1 MSTAVRSVEGD
12 SDGWD
17 RDDYGE
23 KVRAVTAVDGG
34 GDIGVQRSRL
44 RRELRRLDT
53 IFFLISA
60 MVVVDTIG
68 AIAIGGAQTFTWLL
82 VLFVFFFVPSALCS
96 AELGAAMPEEG
107 GVYVWV
113 RRCFGRFAGGV
124 ASLLYWAGTPMWLG
138 GSVAVVSMA
147 VVGRFFGQLDMAGMY
162 VFGTAFIAIATL
174 AAIAPLRIGKW
185 IPTSGALTQ
194 IALLAFF
201 TATAVV
207 YGLDH
212 GLHGLS
218 ASAFVPTHHVF
229 IAVVPILI
237 YSFVGIE
244 LPTSA
249 AEEMVDPRR
258 DIPAAIGRA
267 GVGQLL
273 MYAIPI
279 LTVLLVL
286 PPDRVSSLHGLIDA
300 MATVFTVY
308 GGHVDGNGHVVLTGM
323 GSVIGAMAGLAFVWA
338 LLASGTA
345 WTMGAGRA
353 QAAACLEGA
362 GPRWLG
368 HISARTG
375 VPVNMGLVT
384 GGLSLLVMTVDL
396 SLTSGNAQRYFSAA
410 LTVAVAL
417 IMLAYL
423 IIFPTFVALRITEP
437 ELERPFRVPG
447 GRTTAWLI
455 TILAT
460 GWSML
465 AAVSLLWPGILTP
478 HPDMALPAGFA
489 GDRGGFE
496 LLVLGPIA
504 ILLVLYAGLYAT
516 HPMQAAP
523 AADRSALEAAG
534 AAALLAVEPP
544 NIEH

>member
-1 MSTAVRSVEGD
+1 MVGD
-12 SDGWD
+12 SD
-17 RDDYGE
+17 
-23 KVRAVTAVDGG
+23 VA
-34 GDIGVQRSRL
+34 VQRSRL

-96 AELGAAMPEEG
+96 AELGAAIPEEG

-138 GSVAVVSMA
+138 GSVAVVAMA
-147 VVGRFFGQLDMAGMY
+147 VVGRLLGRLDMAGMY
-162 VFGTAFIAIATL
+162 GFGTGFIAVATV
-174 AAIAPLRIGKW
+174 AAIVPLRVGKW

-194 IALLAFF
+194 IVLLAFF
-201 TATAVV
+201 VATAVV
-207 YGLDH
+207 YGADH

-218 ASAFVPTHHVF
+218 SGAFVPTDHTF
-229 IAVVPILI
+229 ILVVPILI

-267 GVGQLL
+267 GIGQLL
-273 MYAIPI
+273 MYAVPI

-308 GGHVDGNGHVVLTGM
+308 GGHVGGDGHVLLTGM
-323 GSVIGAMAGLAFVWA
+323 GSVVGAVAAVAFVWV
-338 LLASGTA
+338 LLASGAT
-345 WTMGAGRA
+345 WMMGAGRA
-353 QAAACLEGA
+353 QAAACTDGA
-362 GPRWLG
+362 GPQWLG
-368 HISARTG
+368 HISERTG
-375 VPVNMGLVT
+375 VPVNMGLIT
-384 GGLSLLVMTVDL
+384 GALSLLTMVVDL

-423 IIFPTFVALRITEP
+423 IIFPTFVALRIQEP
-437 ELERPFRVPG
+437 DLERPFRVPG
-447 GRTTAWLI
+447 GRPIAWLI
-455 TILAT
+455 TTLAT
-460 GWSML
+460 GWSLL
-465 AAVSLLWPGILTP
+465 AILCLLWPGILTA
-478 HPDMALPAGFA
+478 HPDTALPAGFA
-489 GDRGGFE
+489 DDRSAFE
-496 LLVLGPIA
+496 LLVLGPIVV
-504 ILLVLYAGLYAT
+504 LLALYTLYAYNA
-516 HPMQAAP
+516 MQTAPSPALAAP
-523 AADRSALEAAG
+523 QAPG
-534 AAALLAVEPP
+534 AAPP
-544 NIEH
+544 LTGDPTQIEE

>member
-1 MSTAVRSVEGD
+1 VSAQ
-12 SDGWD
+12 
-17 RDDYGE
+17 
-23 KVRAVTAVDGG
+23 DGG
-34 GDIGVQRSRL
+34 GEVGVQRSRL

-138 GSVAVVSMA
+138 GSVAVVAMA
-147 VVGRFFGQLDMAGMY
+147 VVGRFFGRLDMAGMY
-162 VFGTAFIAIATL
+162 LFGTAFIAIATV
-174 AAIAPLRIGKW
+174 AAVVPLRVGKW
-185 IPTSGALTQ
+185 IPTSGAVSQ
-194 IALLAFF
+194 IALLTFF

-218 ASAFVPTHHVF
+218 AGAFVPTRHTF
-229 IAVVPILI
+229 IVVVPILI

-267 GVGQLL
+267 GIGQLL

-286 PPDRVSSLHGLIDA
+286 PPARVTSLHGLIDA

-308 GGHVDGNGHVVLTGM
+308 GGHVDNNGHVVLTGV
-323 GSVIGAMAGLAFVWA
+323 GSVIGALAGLAFVWV
-338 LLASGTA
+338 LLASGA
-345 WTMGAGRA
+345 AGTMGAGRA

-368 HISARTG
+368 HISERTG

-384 GGLSLLVMTVDL
+384 GGLSLVTMIVDL
-396 SLTSGNAQRYFSAA
+396 SLTAGNGQRYFSAA

-423 IIFPTFVALRITEP
+423 IIFPTFVALRISEP
-437 ELERPFRVPG
+437 DLERPFRVPG
-447 GRTTAWLI
+447 GRGTAWVI

-460 GWSML
+460 GWSFL
-465 AAVSLLWPGILTP
+465 AAVSLLWPGVLTAR
-478 HPDMALPAGFA
+478 PDTALPAGFA

-496 LLVLGPIA
+496 MLVLAPIA
-504 ILLVLYAGLYAT
+504 ALLLLYAALYASHRMPT
-516 HPMQAAP
+516 AP
-523 AADRSALEAAG
+523 SPGESAPEPAG
-534 AAALLAVEPP
+534 AAALLTVDAP
-544 NIEH
+544 EH

>member
-1 MSTAVRSVEGD
+1 
-12 SDGWD
+12 
-17 RDDYGE
+17 
-23 KVRAVTAVDGG
+23 VTAVDGG
-34 GDIGVQRSRL
+34 SDIGVQRSRL

-113 RRCFGRFAGGV
+113 RRCFGRLAGGV

-138 GSVAVVSMA
+138 GSVAVVAMA
-147 VVGRFFGQLDMAGMY
+147 VVGRFFGRLDMGAMY
-162 VFGTAFIAIATL
+162 VFGAAFIVIATI
-174 AAIAPLRIGKW
+174 AAVVPLRVGKW
-185 IPTSGALTQ
+185 IPTSGAVTQ
-194 IALLAFF
+194 IGLLAFF

-212 GLHGLS
+212 GLHGFS
-218 ASAFVPTHHVF
+218 GGAFAPTAHTF

-267 GVGQLL
+267 GIGQLL
-273 MYAIPI
+273 MYAVPI
-279 LTVLLVL
+279 LAVLLVL
-286 PPDRVSSLHGLIDA
+286 PPARVTSLHGLIDA

-308 GGHVDGNGHVVLTGM
+308 GGHVDGHGYVTLTGV
-323 GSVIGAMAGLAFVWA
+323 GSVVGAIAGLAFVWV

-345 WTMGAGRA
+345 WIMGAGRA

-362 GPRWLG
+362 GPRRLG
-368 HISARTG
+368 HISQRTG

-384 GGLSLLVMTVDL
+384 GGLSLLTMTADL
-396 SLTSGNAQRYFSAA
+396 SLTSGNGQRYFSAA

-423 IIFPTFVALRITEP
+423 IIFPTFVALRIREP
-437 ELERPFRVPG
+437 DLERPFRVPG
-447 GRTTAWLI
+447 GRATAWVI
-455 TILAT
+455 AILAT
-460 GWSML
+460 GWSLL
-465 AAVSLLWPGILTP
+465 ATIALLWPGVLTA
-478 HPDMALPAGFA
+478 HPDTALPAGFA

-504 ILLVLYAGLYAT
+504 VLLVLYAALYSSRQMHTARSPALT
-516 HPMQAAP
+516 AP
-523 AADRSALEAAG
+523 EAAG
-534 AAALLAVEPP
+534 APALLTGEPP
-544 NIEH
+544 NIDL

>member
-1 MSTAVRSVEGD
+1 V
-12 SDGWD
+12 
-17 RDDYGE
+17 
-23 KVRAVTAVDGG
+23 
-34 GDIGVQRSRL
+34 
-44 RRELRRLDT
+44 
-53 IFFLISA
+53 
-60 MVVVDTIG
+60 
-68 AIAIGGAQTFTWLL
+68 
-82 VLFVFFFVPSALCS
+82 
-96 AELGAAMPEEG
+96 
-107 GVYVWV
+107 
-113 RRCFGRFAGGV
+113 
-124 ASLLYWAGTPMWLG
+124 
-138 GSVAVVSMA
+138 
-147 VVGRFFGQLDMAGMY
+147 
-162 VFGTAFIAIATL
+162 
-174 AAIAPLRIGKW
+174 
-185 IPTSGALTQ
+185 TQ

-207 YGLDH
+207 YGFAH

-218 ASAFVPTHHVF
+218 GGAFVPTRHTF

-267 GVGQLL
+267 GIGQLL

-286 PPDRVSSLHGLIDA
+286 SPARITSLHGLIDA

-308 GGHVDGNGHVVLTGM
+308 GGHVDGHGHVVLTGM
-323 GSVIGAMAGLAFVWA
+323 GSVIGGGAALAFVWI
-338 LLASGTA
+338 LLASGAA

-353 QAAACLEGA
+353 QAAACREGA

-368 HISARTG
+368 HISERTG

-384 GGLSLLVMTVDL
+384 GGLSLLIMFVDL
-396 SLTSGNAQRYFSAA
+396 SLTSGNGQRYFSAA

-447 GRTTAWLI
+447 GHTTAWLI

-460 GWSML
+460 GWSFL
-465 AAVSLLWPGILTP
+465 ATVSLLWPGVLTA
-478 HPDMALPAGFA
+478 HPDTALPAGFI

-496 LLVLGPIA
+496 LLVLAPITV
-504 ILLVLYAGLYAT
+504 LLVLYAALYAW
-516 HPMQAAP
+516 HPMEAAP
-523 AADRSALEAAG
+523 SPGESAPEVAG
-534 AAALLAVEPP
+534 AVALLTVDPP

>member
-1 MSTAVRSVEGD
+1 MVGD
-12 SDGWD
+12 SG
-17 RDDYGE
+17 
-23 KVRAVTAVDGG
+23 TA
-34 GDIGVQRSRL
+34 VQRSRL

-113 RRCFGRFAGGV
+113 RRCFGRFAGGA

-138 GSVAVVSMA
+138 GSVAVVAMA
-147 VVGRFFGQLDMAGMY
+147 VVGRFLGRLDMAGMY
-162 VFGTAFIAIATL
+162 VFGTGFIAVATV
-174 AAIAPLRIGKW
+174 AAIVPLRIGKW

-194 IALLAFF
+194 IVLLAFF
-201 TATAVV
+201 VATAVV

-218 ASAFVPTHHVF
+218 GGAFVPTDHTF
-229 IAVVPILI
+229 ILVVPILI

-267 GVGQLL
+267 GIGQLF
-273 MYAIPI
+273 MYAVPI

-286 PPDRVSSLHGLIDA
+286 PPARVSSLHGLIDA
-300 MATVFTVY
+300 MATVFAVY
-308 GGHVDGNGHVVLTGM
+308 GGHVDGHGHVLLTGM
-323 GSVIGAMAGLAFVWA
+323 GSAVGAVAGLAFVWV
-338 LLASGTA
+338 LLASGAT
-345 WTMGAGRA
+345 WVMGAGRA
-353 QAAACLEGA
+353 QAAACMDGA

-368 HISARTG
+368 HISERTG

-384 GGLSLLVMTVDL
+384 GGLSLLTMIVDL
-396 SLTSGNAQRYFSAA
+396 SLTSGNGQRYFSAA

-423 IIFPTFVALRITEP
+423 IIFPTFVALRIQEP
-437 ELERPFRVPG
+437 DLERPFRVPG
-447 GRTTAWLI
+447 GRPFAWLI
-455 TILAT
+455 TTLAT
-460 GWSML
+460 GWSLL
-465 AAVSLLWPGILTP
+465 ATVCLLWPGVLTA
-478 HPDMALPAGFA
+478 HSDTALPAGFA

-496 LLVLGPIA
+496 LLVLGPIV
-504 ILLVLYAGLYAT
+504 LLLAFYALYASTAT
-516 HPMQAAP
+516 QIVPSPTVAAP
-523 AADRSALEAAG
+523 PAPG
-534 AAALLAVEPP
+534 AAPP
-544 NIEH
+544 LTGDPTQIEQ

>member
-1 MSTAVRSVEGD
+1 MSTA
-12 SDGWD
+12 
-17 RDDYGE
+17 
-23 KVRAVTAVDGG
+23 KVTAGDGSAG
-34 GDIGVQRSRL
+34 QRSRL
-44 RRELRRLDT
+44 RRELKRLDT

-96 AELGAAMPEEG
+96 AELGAAMPVEG

-138 GSVAVVSMA
+138 GSVAVVAMA
-147 VVGRFFGQLDMAGMY
+147 VLGRFFGRLDMPGMY
-162 VFGTAFIAIATL
+162 VFGTGFIAVATV
-174 AAIAPLRIGKW
+174 AAIVPLRIGKW

-201 TATAVV
+201 TATGVV
-207 YGLDH
+207 YGVDH

-218 ASAFVPTHHVF
+218 GGAFVPTAHTF
-229 IAVVPILI
+229 ILVVPILI

-267 GVGQLL
+267 GIGQLL

-286 PPDRVSSLHGLIDA
+286 PPARVTSLHGLIDA

-308 GGHVDGNGHVVLTGM
+308 GGHVDGHGNVLLTGM
-323 GSVIGAMAGLAFVWA
+323 GSAAGAVAGLAFVWV
-338 LLASGTA
+338 LLASGAA
-345 WTMGAGRA
+345 WMMGAGRA
-353 QAAACLEGA
+353 QAAACMEGG

-368 HISARTG
+368 EISERAG
-375 VPVNMGLVT
+375 VPIHMGLVT
-384 GGLSLLVMTVDL
+384 
-396 SLTSGNAQRYFSAA
+396 
-410 LTVAVAL
+410 
-417 IMLAYL
+417 
-423 IIFPTFVALRITEP
+423 
-437 ELERPFRVPG
+437 
-447 GRTTAWLI
+447 
-455 TILAT
+455 
-460 GWSML
+460 
-465 AAVSLLWPGILTP
+465 
-478 HPDMALPAGFA
+478 
-489 GDRGGFE
+489 
-496 LLVLGPIA
+496 
-504 ILLVLYAGLYAT
+504 
-516 HPMQAAP
+516 
-523 AADRSALEAAG
+523 
-534 AAALLAVEPP
+534 
-544 NIEH
+544 